1 MEPNDVAQAWEANA
15 DVWTRHSRAGYDVY
29 RDALNTPVFI
39 ASLPT
44 VKNLKG
50 LDIGCGDGS
59 NTRQLAR
66 LGANMHA
73 IDIAPTFVRHAE
85 EAEQTEPLGIT
96 YHTGDAVSLPFEG
109 DTFDFVTAF
118 MSLMDMPD
126 QRAALSEACRVL
138 RPGAFLQFSILH
150 PCFESPY
157 RKVLRDEHGRR
168 VAIQNAG
175 YFDNIDG
182 RIDTF
187 WFETLPDELRQQD
200 GPFRVPRFHRTLSQ
214 WVEMITMA
222 GLTIEQFV
230 EPCASLELANKEPVV
245 ADTRIAPMSL
255 IVRARRPARS
265 VNA

>member
-1 MEPNDVAQAWEANA
+1 MESIDVANAWEANA
-15 DVWTRHSRAGYDVY
+15 DAWTRYSRAGYDIY
-29 RDALNTPVFI
+29 RDALNTPAFL
-39 ASLPT
+39 APLPT
-44 VKNLKG
+44 VKDLKG
-50 LDIGCGDGS
+50 LDIGCGEGS
-59 NTRQLAR
+59 NTRQVAR

-73 IDIAPTFVRHAE
+73 IDIAPTFIRYAE
-85 EAEQTEPLGIT
+85 EAEQAEPLGIT
-96 YHTGDAVSLPFEG
+96 YHTGDALCLPFEG
-109 DTFDFVTAF
+109 DTFDFATAF
-118 MSLMDMPD
+118 MSMMDVPN
-126 QRAALSEACRVL
+126 QRTALSEACRVL

-150 PCFESPY
+150 PCFVSPY
-157 RKVLRDEHGRR
+157 RKTLKDEHGRR

-182 RIDTF
+182 RIDAF
-187 WFETLPDELRQQD
+187 RFETLPDELRQQD

-255 IVRARRPARS
+255 IVRARKPI
-265 VNA
+265 